1 MDYQKD
7 REIDLRDLYRNII
20 KKWRFIFM
28 VVAISMLV
36 VGTMGYY
43 LSARY
48 VDALTG
54 VVVNDNEG
62 VPEYTKYE
70 ETLTNIQIEEV
81 KMFVETFLAYE
92 EKYAQLTNDEKAKDA
107 NLVSFK
113 DILMID
119 SVLTPDQKAY
129 AAILKEQYYDKS
141 DEKKEK
147 NEMRV
152 VIERR
157 VDPYYFI
164 FGALLG
170 LIFSISIVCISYNM
184 SCKIKSSNELRNMY
198 KISILG
204 SAKDAKTGMNS
215 FTWTLLDKGLNVK
228 KESDLEKKQ
237 LEWVCTNIII
247 KAEKAKVSRVLI
259 TGSYIDEESVTFRKR
274 IINELKNM
282 SDSLEVDYNDTS
294 LDDPKSLRNIA
305 SYESIIIVEKVGCSE
320 YSGISNLLEIAEDY
334 GIDVLGAVVI

>member
-119 SVLTPDQKAY
+119 FVLTPDQKAY
-129 AAILKEQYYDKS
+129 AAILKKQYYEKS
-141 DEKKEK
+141 DEKKEQP
-147 NEMRV
+147 EMQV
-152 VIERR
+152 VIERKA
-157 VDPYYFI
+157 DPYYLF

-170 LIFSISIVCISYNM
+170 LIFSISIVCISYNN
-184 SCKIKSSNELRNMY
+184 SCKIKSLNELRNIY

-204 SAKDAKTGMNS
+204 SINNAKTGTNKL
-215 FTWTLLDKGLNVK
+215 TWTFQDKGQDER

-237 LEWVCTNIII
+237 LEWICTNIII
-247 KAEKAKVSRVLI
+247 KAAKTKVSRVLI
-259 TGSYIDEESVTFRKR
+259 TGSNIDEDSVYFRKR
-274 IINELKNM
+274 ISNELNIM
-282 SDSLEVDYNDTS
+282 SDSLEVEYNDTS
-294 LDDPKSLRNIA
+294 LDNPESLRDIA
-305 SYESIIIVEKVGCSE
+305 SSESIIIVERIGCSE
-320 YSGISNLLEIAEDY
+320 YSNISDLLGLAEEY
-334 GIDVLGAVVI
+334 GTGVLGAVVI